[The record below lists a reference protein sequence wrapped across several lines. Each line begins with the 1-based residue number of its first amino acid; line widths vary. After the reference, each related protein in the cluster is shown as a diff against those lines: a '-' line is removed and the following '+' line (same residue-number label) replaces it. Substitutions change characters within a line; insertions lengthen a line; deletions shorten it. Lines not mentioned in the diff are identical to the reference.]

1 MFVLY
6 ADKNQLTVREKEP
19 ITSGSVN
26 VYPVRFEFSED
37 WDGLEKTAIFQ
48 TGCKETAMS
57 LTGGA
62 CTVPAEV
69 LSEPGYYLMIGVC
82 GKQGEST
89 VLPTVWANLGMI
101 LEGAVTGDAPIPP
114 EPTPPPEGWQE
125 ALNSKGD
132 NLAYTDTGELGLY
145 AGDKLLSSVPVAG
158 EEGGFVPVPGPEGPP
173 GPQGEPGEKGDTG
186 PQGPE
191 GPPGPQGEK
200 GDPGPQGE
208 PGPAGPQGP
217 AGAPG
222 ADGAPGPKGDPGDS
236 PHIGENGN
244 WWVGDT
250 DTGVS
255 ATGSGEEGTQ
265 GPPGPKGDK
274 GDPGEPG
281 PQGEKGA
288 DATINGVNTL
298 ELAAGE
304 NIILDQQGDR
314 LTISSTGGGGTA
326 TYLVRAPV
334 GTIVVWSGASDDI
347 PTGWALCDGQD
358 GRPDLRGRFVLGAGG
373 TYNPGAAGTVSADGD
388 LAYYAL
394 CYIIKVTADPADIY
408 SLEEQVVGRWID
420 GKPLYKRTFMLQTP
434 PKNIEQ
440 AIFTLENAEFKEISG
455 YFVSRS
461 GGIMPSHFYGAP
473 DSYSVAYSKDGTIYF
488 IVSHENYQ
496 NRPLVLTGIYTKT
509 TDQATIELPAMPAIT
524 QPVYSAAP
532 QTAASGEIMTEIWN
546 KEV

>member
-6 ADKNQLTVREKEP
+6 ADKNQLSVREKEP

-26 VYPVRFEFSED
+26 VYPVRFDFSED

-48 TGCKETAMS
+48 AGCMEKTVS

-69 LSEPGYYLMIGVC
+69 LSEPGGYYLMAGVC

-89 VLPTVWANLGMI
+89 ILPTIWANLGLI
-101 LEGAVTGDAPIPP
+101 LEGAVIGDAS

-158 EEGGFVPVPGPEGPP
+158 GEGGFVPVPGPEGPP
-173 GPQGEPGEKGDTG
+173 GPQGDPGEKGDTG
-186 PQGPE
+186 LQGPE

-222 ADGAPGPKGDPGDS
+222 ADGAPGPKGDPGAPGADGA
-236 PHIGENGN
+236 PGPPGPQGE
-244 WWVGDT
+244 
-250 DTGVS
+250 
-255 ATGSGEEGTQ
+255 Q
-265 GPPGPKGDK
+265 GPPGPAGPQ
-274 GDPGEPG
+274 GLQG
-281 PQGEKGA
+281 PQGEPG
-288 DATINGVNTL
+288 
-298 ELAAGE
+298 
-304 NIILDQQGDR
+304 R
-314 LTISSTGGGGTA
+314 
-326 TYLVRAPV
+326 
-334 GTIVVWSGASDDI
+334 
-347 PTGWALCDGQD
+347 DGI
-358 GRPDLRGRFVLGAGG
+358 
-373 TYNPGAAGTVSADGD
+373 DGD
-388 LAYYAL
+388 G
-394 CYIIKVTADPADIY
+394 ADIY
-408 SLEEQVVGRWID
+408 SLEEQVIGRWID

-455 YFVSRS
+455 YFVSSS
-461 GGIMPSHFYGAP
+461 GGIMPLHFYGAP

-532 QTAASGEIMTEIWN
+532 QTAASGEINTEIGIRRP
-546 KEV
+546 EL

>member
-1 MFVLY
+1 MFALY
-6 ADKNQLTVREKEP
+6 AEKNQLTVREKEP
-19 ITSGSVN
+19 VTSGSVN

-37 WDGLEKTAIFQ
+37 WDGMSKTAVFQ
-48 TGCKETAMS
+48 AGCKETTVA

-69 LSEPGYYLMIGVC
+69 LSEPGYYLMAGVC

-89 VLPTVWANLGMI
+89 VLPTVWANLGLI
-101 LEGAVTGDAPIPP
+101 SEGSVTGEDP
-114 EPTPPPEGWQE
+114 EPAPPPDGWQE
-125 ALNSKGD
+125 ALDAKGD
-132 NLAYTDTGELGLY
+132 SLAYTDTGELGLY
-145 AGDKLLSSVPVAG
+145 SGDKLLSSVPVAG
-158 EEGGFVPVPGPEGPP
+158 GEGGFLPVPGPEGPP

-217 AGAPG
+217 AGASG

-255 ATGSGEEGTQ
+255 AAGSGEEGTQ

-304 NIILDQQGDR
+304 NIVLDQQGDR
-314 LTISSTGGGGTA
+314 LTISATGGGTA
-326 TYLVRAPV
+326 
-334 GTIVVWSGASDDI
+334 DI
-347 PTGWALCDGQD
+347 
-358 GRPDLRGRFVLGAGG
+358 
-373 TYNPGAAGTVSADGD
+373 
-388 LAYYAL
+388 
-394 CYIIKVTADPADIY
+394 
-408 SLEEQVVGRWID
+408 E
-420 GKPLYKRTFMLQTP
+420 
-434 PKNIEQ
+434 
-440 AIFTLENAEFKEISG
+440 AITNAEI
-455 YFVSRS
+455 
-461 GGIMPSHFYGAP
+461 
-473 DSYSVAYSKDGTIYF
+473 D
-488 IVSHENYQ
+488 
-496 NRPLVLTGIYTKT
+496 
-509 TDQATIELPAMPAIT
+509 AIT
-524 QPVYSAAP
+524 
-532 QTAASGEIMTEIWN
+532 GEA
-546 KEV
+546 

>member
-6 ADKNQLTVREKEP
+6 AEKNQLTVREKEP
-19 ITSGSVN
+19 VTSGSVN
-26 VYPVRFEFSED
+26 VYPVRFEFSSD
-37 WDGLEKTAIFQ
+37 WDGLEKTAVFQ
-48 TGCKETAMS
+48 AGCMEKTVS

-69 LSEPGYYLMIGVC
+69 LSEPGGYYLLAGVC

-89 VLPTVWANLGMI
+89 VLPTIWANLGLI
-101 LEGAVTGDAPIPP
+101 LEGAVTGDAP
-114 EPTPPPEGWQE
+114 EPSPPPEGWQE
-125 ALNSKGD
+125 ALDSKGD
-132 NLAYTDTGELGLY
+132 ALAYTEEGELGLY
-145 AGDKLLSSVPVAG
+145 SGDRLLSSVPI
-158 EEGGFVPVPGPEGPP
+158 EGGEGTQGPP
-173 GPQGEPGEKGDTG
+173 GPPG

-191 GPPGPQGEK
+191 GPAGPQGPEGPQGEK
-200 GDPGPQGE
+200 GDPGPQGP
-208 PGPAGPQGP
+208 PGAD
-217 AGAPG
+217 G

-236 PHIGENGN
+236 PYIGENGN

-304 NIILDQQGDR
+304 NIVLDQQGNR
-314 LTISSTGGGGTA
+314 LSISSTWDGGTA
-326 TYLVRAPV
+326 TYLVRAPI
-334 GTIVVWSGASDDI
+334 GTIVVWSGAADDI
-347 PTGWALCDGQD
+347 PTSWALCDGQD

-373 TYNPGAAGTVSADGD
+373 TYNPGAAGTLSAGGD

-394 CYIIKVTADPADIY
+394 CYIVKVTADPADIY

-420 GKPLYKRTFMLQTP
+420 GRPIYRRIYITRLASGSGSAERTTV
-434 PKNIEQ
+434 
-440 AIFTLENAEFKEISG
+440 LESG
-455 YFVSRS
+455 ITESIDSVINFR
-461 GGIMPSHFYGAP
+461 GIARYVDSTYIALPGP
-473 DSYSVAYSKDGTIYF
+473 IDDSYLLQNLIDPGNKIQIYHNSAF
-488 IVSHENYQ
+488 FDNAK
-496 NRPLVLTGIYTKT
+496 VLLFLEFTKA
-509 TDQATIELPAMPAIT
+509 TDQPTIELPAELTEFLSQPA
-524 QPVYSAAP
+524 YKAAP
-532 QTAASGEIMTEIWN
+532 QSAASAELTAGIKTE
-546 KEV
+546 EV

>member
-19 ITSGSVN
+19 VTSGSVN
-26 VYPVRFEFSED
+26 VYPVRFEFSSD
-37 WDGLEKTAIFQ
+37 WDGLEKTAVFQ
-48 TGCKETAMS
+48 AGCMEKTVS

-69 LSEPGYYLMIGVC
+69 LSEPGYYLMAGVC

-89 VLPTVWANLGMI
+89 VLPTIWANLGLI

-125 ALNSKGD
+125 ALASKGD

-158 EEGGFVPVPGPEGPP
+158 GEGGFVPVPGPEGPP

-222 ADGAPGPKGDPGDS
+222 ADGAPGPKGDPGE
-236 PHIGENGN
+236 PGE
-244 WWVGDT
+244 
-250 DTGVS
+250 TGP
-255 ATGSGEEGTQ
+255 EGPQ
-265 GPPGPKGDK
+265 GPVGETGPR
-274 GDPGEPG
+274 GEPG
-281 PQGEKGA
+281 KGVPPGGTTGQMLTKA
-288 DATINGVNTL
+288 S
-298 ELAAGE
+298 AGDFDTRWTDPPE
-304 NIILDQQGDR
+304 
-314 LTISSTGGGGTA
+314 GGGGA
-326 TYLVRAPV
+326 YLVKAPV
-334 GTIVVWSGASDDI
+334 GTIVVWSGSVEDI
-347 PTGWALCDGQD
+347 PAGWALCDGQD

-420 GKPLYKRTFMLQTP
+420 GRPLYRKTYVFTSPNTTKTWIKVGDSVPNLDTITSLSKVCNRSNGVSQDEAAANANNTFAFFFLYTKGEYP
-434 PKNIEQ
+434 NIP
-440 AIFTLENAEFKEISG
+440 FSG
-455 YFVSRS
+455 LGMVRYDD
-461 GGIMPSHFYGAP
+461 GAF
-473 DSYSVAYSKDGTIYF
+473 AGQQFICTI
-488 IVSHENYQ
+488 E
-496 NRPLVLTGIYTKT
+496 YTKT
-509 TDQATIELPAMPAIT
+509 TDQATIELPAMPTGNQLIYNAAH
-524 QPVYSAAP
+524 QSAASEEF
-532 QTAASGEIMTEIWN
+532 TVKIEN